1 MANAIICHGVKFK
14 DEFDKMQIPFCAS
27 YWYPWLQQKLIV
39 AGIPTQVPSFTNS
52 WLPARNYAAD
62 VDILQRQII
71 NEKTILIG
79 HSCGGGLLVKYLSE
93 NPEIKIGHLVL
104 VAPWIDVLHQFPEYF
119 NGFSPDPKLSDRMKT
134 IDLFYSTDDHY
145 GDLILKGCD
154 KLQDLYPNMRV
165 HKFSDKSHFSG
176 NMHQFPEMWNLCET
190 FIN

>member
-27 YWYPWLQQKLIV
+27 FWYPWLQQKLIV

-79 HSCGGGLLVKYLSE
+79 HSCGGGLYLLCGF
-93 NPEIKIGHLVL
+93 NDVCRATRDAL
-104 VAPWIDVLHQFPEYF
+104 VAAVDRQEIM
-119 NGFSPDPKLSDRMKT
+119 GAPKAPVNFRRAVARRSLLS
-134 IDLFYSTDDHY
+134 FV
-145 GDLILKGCD
+145 G
-154 KLQDLYPNMRV
+154 
-165 HKFSDKSHFSG
+165 
-176 NMHQFPEMWNLCET
+176 
-190 FIN
+190 

>member
-14 DEFDKMQIPFCAS
+14 DEFYKMQIPFCAS

-39 AGIPTQVPSFTNS
+39 AGVPTQVPSFTNS

-104 VAPWIDVLHQFPEYF
+104 VAPWIDVLYQFPEYF
-119 NGFSPDPKLSDRMKT
+119 NGFSPDPKLPDRIKT

-176 NMHQFPEMWNLCET
+176 DMHQFPEMWNLCET